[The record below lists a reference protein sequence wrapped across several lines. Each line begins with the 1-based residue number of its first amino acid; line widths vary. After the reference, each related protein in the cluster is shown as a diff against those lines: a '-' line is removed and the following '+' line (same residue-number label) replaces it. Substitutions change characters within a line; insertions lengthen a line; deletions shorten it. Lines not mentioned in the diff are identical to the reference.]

1 MRRTRVYHG
10 KSNHSRPFALF
21 SHRGLLFLCNMNK
34 LTEKAI
40 AFAETTFFRTATVL
54 AVRAWEPN
62 SILEID
68 LHMPEC
74 DMSRWTSA
82 QHIKCKV
89 GVLSYRDYTPS
100 GWDAETHTCTL
111 LIHVAHDGPGSRWA
125 RSLRPGGQLSYRKPE
140 SSHHHPVTSRM
151 CFLGDETTI
160 GHFLALQQL
169 AKPGAVIGGAILLT
183 EPHHQTE
190 FHDYFHGWDLAAL
203 RKNEDSDYREL
214 VNWVDALDV
223 REHGDTVFYLA
234 GYIPGVVELRR
245 QMRRRGFAGS
255 QVKAQGFWD

>member
-1 MRRTRVYHG
+1 
-10 KSNHSRPFALF
+10 
-21 SHRGLLFLCNMNK
+21 MNI
-34 LTEKAI
+34 LTQRAI

-54 AVRAWEPN
+54 AVRAWEPG

-68 LHMPEC
+68 LNMPEC
-74 DMSRWTSA
+74 DMSKWNSA

-111 LIHVAHDGPGSRWA
+111 LIHVAHDGAGSRWA
-125 RSLRPGGQLSYRKPE
+125 RSLRPGDTLSYRKPE

-169 AKPGAVIGGAILLT
+169 AQPETRISGAILLT
-183 EPHHQTE
+183 EPHHEQE
-190 FHDYFHGWDLAAL
+190 FHDYFQGWAVAPMRKHGDG
-203 RKNEDSDYREL
+203 DYREL
-214 VNWVDALDV
+214 GDWVDALDV
-223 REHGDTVFYLA
+223 PDHADTVFYLA
-234 GYIPGVVELRR
+234 GYIPGVADLRR
-245 QMRRRGFAGS
+245 RLRRKGFAGG